1 MFGTKRLLWTCLWKG
16 SGVKMTFP
24 MKLDDVEI
32 AEMDGYSI
40 EGYEATEKTVED
52 VKQFVQDENELLSL
66 DKLVKVCELKSR
78 LMKDDL
84 QNRCFLL

>member
-1 MFGTKRLLWTCLWKG
+1 MALERLRGKDDL
-16 SGVKMTFP
+16 S
-24 MKLDDVEI
+24 MKFDDAEI

-66 DKLVKVCELKSR
+66 DKLVKVCELKPR
-78 LMKDDL
+78 
-84 QNRCFLL
+84 

>member
-1 MFGTKRLLWTCLWKG
+1 MSISMFGKKTLLWTWLWKG
-16 SGVKMTFP
+16 SGVKMTFS
-24 MKLDDVEI
+24 MEFDDVEI

-66 DKLVKVCELKSR
+66 DKLVKVCELKPR
-78 LMKDDL
+78 
-84 QNRCFLL
+84 